1 MAALVTSTIGL
12 PIGVYDQI
20 AAGLTEPLKAAPGF
34 RSHAVYPVDD
44 GFVVTEIW
52 DDAQDHRAFF
62 ESAVK
67 PNMPDGVPVKV
78 EVTELHNAFGV

>member
-12 PIGVYDQI
+12 DISVYDQI

-34 RSHAVYPVDD
+34 RSHAAYPVDG
-44 GFVVTEIW
+44 GFVVSEIW
-52 DDAQDHRAFF
+52 DNADDHRAFF

-67 PNMPDGVPVKV
+67 PNMPDGVPVTI
-78 EVTELHNAFGV
+78 EVIELRNAFGS